1 MISKKAKIKLKGLW
15 KTLVSNQQYLIPES
29 IEDFNKLGP
38 IPDFQLGS
46 YFVYAKP
53 DAKRSFKEFTE
64 LLREE
69 LGPNIYSY
77 TTIYFAVRDEVINYF
92 SGKVDKLFDSHIE
105 RIVNS
110 IRATAHRYQHLW
122 QIFGLKLQEIEQFSH
137 GPWQIVSFT
146 KSMAEELAKKDAGDK
161 GWQQRV
167 EDFLNKYYSNKTCI
181 IVESYG
187 DHECSKKNAE
197 VIARYVVNT
206 LRYFICIHA
215 REGGLS
221 RQIGISL
228 SIPYLHPIE
237 GFSLDVDNAKS
248 RKGYGYDHYRYEY
261 HLTSENLRIIMESYY
276 ADLIWGLIEK
286 SELTDLEG
294 SIMSAITWLGD
305 AQQDNSDLIAY
316 TKYWISLEAIST
328 GHIQERI
335 IARLKTTLPALIGVV
350 SKAIPSKS
358 EVERAYELRCEII
371 HGRSRVVP
379 ETKHINQIA
388 TWTYQCVT
396 ACIYLLSLG
405 YTNREQVEREAIRT
419 TPQRTWRQIVRW
431 LRSKFGRFKIS
442 KMF

>member
-15 KTLVSNQQYLIPES
+15 KTLVCNQQYLIPES
-29 IEDFNKLGP
+29 VEDFNKLGP

-53 DAKRSFKEFTE
+53 GAKRSLQEFTE
-64 LLREE
+64 LLRKE
-69 LGPNIYSY
+69 LGPNIYSC
-77 TTIYFAVRDEVINYF
+77 TTIYATVRDEVIGYF
-92 SGKVDKLFDSHIE
+92 SGNIDKPFDWYIE

-110 IRATAHRYQHLW
+110 IKATSHRHQHLW
-122 QIFGLKLQEIEQFSH
+122 QIFGLKLHEIEQFSH

-197 VIARYVVNT
+197 VIARHVVNT

-215 REGGLS
+215 GEGSLS

-228 SIPYLHPIE
+228 RTPCRQHTGSFSIN
-237 GFSLDVDNAKS
+237 VDAAKS
-248 RKGYGYDHYRYEY
+248 RKEYGFDHYRYDY
-261 HLTSENLRIIMESYY
+261 TLSSENLIIIKESHY
-276 ADLIWGLIEK
+276 ANLIWGLIEK
-286 SELTDLEG
+286 SKLTELEG
-294 SIMSAITWLGD
+294 SIVSAITWLGD

-328 GHIQERI
+328 GHIQERL

-358 EVERAYELRCEII
+358 EVERAYELRCEIV

-388 TWTYQCVT
+388 TWTYQCVA

-405 YTNREQVEREAIRT
+405 YTSREQIEKEAIR
-419 TPQRTWRQIVRW
+419 IAIK
-431 LRSKFGRFKIS
+431 RSV
-442 KMF
+442 